1 MLTMS
6 TLVPPAR
13 VSQRLVSLD
22 VFRGF
27 TMAAMVL
34 VNNGGDGD
42 HIYPQL
48 AHAYWN
54 GWTFT
59 DWIFP
64 FFLWI
69 SGMSTTYAVAARRG
83 KGATTRELVLQVLR
97 RSSLIFLVGVFLNGF
112 PFGLTGDS
120 GFALATWRIP
130 GVLQRIAICYL
141 VGSLLYLWMP
151 SRRFWIVILALF
163 ISYWAFMEFF
173 PVPGV
178 GAGSWERGR
187 NFAAYI
193 DEMVI
198 GSHAYARTRPWDP
211 EGIISTLPAVASF
224 LLGILAG
231 DYLRLSKASS
241 EEKTSW
247 FFVTGC
253 ILLVTSVVLDMWI
266 PINKRLWTP
275 SYVLM
280 MAGWA
285 HLVFAC
291 TFFLIDVRGHRKGLI
306 PFLVF
311 GMNAIFIYAVS
322 SLFESLVDA
331 VSVTGAGTGG
341 EGVRMS
347 LRTWLMHTVF
357 NPWFSPYNASLAYAC
372 AVVLT
377 MFLIGYLMWRK
388 RWFVKI

>member
-1 MLTMS
+1 MS
-6 TLVPPAR
+6 ALVSTSRA
-13 VSQRLVSLD
+13 SQRLMSLD

-69 SGMSTTYAVAARRG
+69 SGVSTTYAVAARRSR
-83 KGATTRELVLQVLR
+83 GASDKDIILQVLR
-97 RSSLIFLVGVFLNGF
+97 RSVMIFLVGLFLNGF
-112 PFGLTGDS
+112 PFGVIGDS
-120 GFALATWRIP
+120 SFAVATWRIP

-141 VGSLLYLWMP
+141 IGSLLYMAMP
-151 SRRFWIVILALF
+151 SRKFWIVILGLF
-163 ISYWAFMEFF
+163 LSYWALMQFV
-173 PVPGV
+173 PVPGL
-178 GAGSWERGR
+178 GAGLWERGK
-187 NFAAYI
+187 NFAAYL
-193 DEMVI
+193 DELVI
-198 GSHAYARTRPWDP
+198 GTHAYARTRPWDP
-211 EGIISTLPAVASF
+211 EGLISTLPSIATF
-224 LLGILAG
+224 LFGILAG
-231 DYLRLSKASS
+231 DYLRLSKSS
-241 EEKTSW
+241 NEEKTSW

-253 ILLVTSVVLDMWI
+253 IMLVIAVFLDMWI

-291 TFFLIDVRGHRKGLI
+291 SYFFIDVKEHKKGLM

-322 SLFESLVDA
+322 SLFETLVDVLKVPVMNA
-331 VSVTGAGTGG
+331 AGEVVHISVQKY
-341 EGVRMS
+341 
-347 LRTWLMHTVF
+347 LMLNVF
-357 NPWFSPYNASLAYAC
+357 SPHLSPYNASLAYALF
-372 AVVLT
+372 VVLL
-377 MFLIGYLMWRK
+377 MFIMGYFMWRK
-388 RWFVKI
+388 KWFVKI

>member
-1 MLTMS
+1 MS
-6 TLVPPAR
+6 SLVSSAKA
-13 VSQRLVSLD
+13 SQRLMSLD

-34 VNNGGDGD
+34 VNNGGDGA

-48 AHAYWN
+48 GHAYWN

-69 SGMSTTYAVAARRG
+69 SGMSTTYAVAARRSR
-83 KGATTRELVLQVLR
+83 GASTRDLVLQILR
-97 RSSLIFLVGVFLNGF
+97 RSVLIFFVGLFLNGF
-112 PFGLTGDS
+112 PFGLLGDS
-120 GFALATWRIP
+120 TFSFATWRIP
-130 GVLQRIAICYL
+130 GVLQRIAVCYL
-141 VGSLLYLWMP
+141 VGSLLYLAMP
-151 SRRFWIVILALF
+151 SRKFWVVIAGLF
-163 ISYWAFMEFF
+163 LTYWGLMQFV
-173 PVPGV
+173 PVPEI
-178 GAGSWERGR
+178 GAGLWERGK

-193 DEMVI
+193 DQIVI
-198 GSHAYARTRPWDP
+198 GSHAYARTYPWDP
-211 EGIISTLPAVASF
+211 EGIISTLPAIGTF
-224 LLGILAG
+224 LFGIIAG
-231 DYLRLSKASS
+231 DYLRLSKTTS

-253 ILLVTSVVLDMWI
+253 VFLVVSVVLDMWI

-285 HLVFAC
+285 HLAFAGSY
-291 TFFLIDVRGHRKGLI
+291 FLIDVKGYKRGTT

-311 GMNAIFIYAVS
+311 GMNAIFIYAAS
-322 SLFESLVDA
+322 SLLESLVD
-331 VSVTGAGTGG
+331 VLTVTVTCATG
-341 EGVRMS
+341 EVARIS
-347 LRTWLMHTVF
+347 IKAFLMQNVF
-357 NPWFSPYNASLAYAC
+357 TPCLSPYNASLAYAL
-372 AVVLT
+372 AVVFVMYL
-377 MFLIGYLMWRK
+377 MGLLMWRK